1 MISLSNSTTQAVA
14 AGSSITFDVVNLKT
28 GCAECHRANTAS
40 VKLCARPAI
49 YEVHFSAN
57 VTNASGTDAVQLAL
71 QLSGDTLP
79 DTLMV
84 STPSAAGA
92 VNNISVTTLIRN
104 NCCDYDRVTV
114 TNTGTSTI
122 SVSPNATLFVKR
134 VA

>member
-1 MISLSNSTTQAVA
+1 MISLSNSTSQAVV

-71 QLSGDTLP
+71 QLSGDTLS
-79 DTLMV
+79 DTTMI
-84 STPSAAGA
+84 STPSAAGS
-92 VNNISVTTLIRN
+92 VNNIATSTLIRN

-114 TNTGTSTI
+114 TNTGTST
-122 SVSPNATLFVKR
+122 VTVNPNAVLFVRR

>member
-1 MISLSNSTTQAVA
+1 MISLSNSTSQAIA

-49 YEVHFSAN
+49 YEVNFSAN

-71 QLSGDTLP
+71 QLSGDTLS
-79 DTLMV
+79 DTTMI

-92 VNNISVTTLIRN
+92 LNNISTSTLIRN

-114 TNTGTSTI
+114 TNTGTVAVT
-122 SVSPNATLFVKR
+122 VNPNAVLFVRR